1 MAKDNPRARRLGEQI
16 QRELTDLL
24 RRDVKDGRIGNVT
37 ITAVSVT
44 GDLRTA
50 RVYYLVFGK
59 DGPDP
64 KVQRGLESAAGFL
77 RNALSRSLMIRYTPT
92 LSFELD
98 TSIEHG
104 VRLTQL
110 IDSVNKPTDAHQHR
124 RHSVARQTLGPEL
137 SRRRGPRQTAVRR
150 PQGGTYRLA
159 RSACVGHA
167 AHMLRRGH
175 QIRRPTARCGQD
187 LPRHGVSGRAHRQRR
202 PRIRGHRE
210 ARA

>member
-1 MAKDNPRARRLGEQI
+1 MANKENPRARRLGEQI
-16 QRELTDLL
+16 QRELTELL
-24 RRDVKDGRIGNVT
+24 RRDVKDERIGNVT

-110 IDSVNKPTDAHQHR
+110 IDSVNKSETRAAGTTEDEGNAADEGHVVDAGDP
-124 RHSVARQTLGPEL
+124 S
-137 SRRRGPRQTAVRR
+137 PREQ
-150 PQGGTYRLA
+150 
-159 RSACVGHA
+159 
-167 AHMLRRGH
+167 
-175 QIRRPTARCGQD
+175 
-187 LPRHGVSGRAHRQRR
+187 
-202 PRIRGHRE
+202 
-210 ARA
+210 

>member
-1 MAKDNPRARRLGEQI
+1 MKDNPRARRLGEQI

-24 RRDVKDGRIGNVT
+24 RREVKDGRIGNVT

-59 DGPDP
+59 QGPDP

-110 IDSVNKPTDAHQHR
+110 IDSVTKPAEPAE
-124 RHSVARQTLGPEL
+124 V
-137 SRRRGPRQTAVRR
+137 TAVLVGDEEGAADEDPIVDEDHIVDEGDYVPSDRSVPDR
-150 PQGGTYRLA
+150 A
-159 RSACVGHA
+159 R
-167 AHMLRRGH
+167 
-175 QIRRPTARCGQD
+175 
-187 LPRHGVSGRAHRQRR
+187 
-202 PRIRGHRE
+202 
-210 ARA
+210 

>member
-92 LSFELD
+92 LTFELD

-110 IDSVNKPTDAHQHR
+110 IDSVNKPESRAAATPEGESASGGEHTSEGERDA
-124 RHSVARQTLGPEL
+124 SD
-137 SRRRGPRQTAVRR
+137 
-150 PQGGTYRLA
+150 GGDA
-159 RSACVGHA
+159 DEGHVIDE
-167 AHMLRRGH
+167 GD
-175 QIRRPTARCGQD
+175 PS
-187 LPRHGVSGRAHRQRR
+187 SGGR
-202 PRIRGHRE
+202 
-210 ARA
+210 

>member
-1 MAKDNPRARRLGEQI
+1 MPNKDNPRARRLGEQI
-16 QRELTDLL
+16 QRELGELL
-24 RRDVKDGRIGNVT
+24 RRDVKDERIGNVT

-104 VRLTQL
+104 VRLTKL
-110 IDSVNKPTDAHQHR
+110 IDSINKP
-124 RHSVARQTLGPEL
+124 S
-137 SRRRGPRQTAVRR
+137 
-150 PQGGTYRLA
+150 
-159 RSACVGHA
+159 
-167 AHMLRRGH
+167 
-175 QIRRPTARCGQD
+175 
-187 LPRHGVSGRAHRQRR
+187 
-202 PRIRGHRE
+202 RE
-210 ARA
+210 AADGSGSGHGEAEGRGEDQSAAEDQGHVVDEGDPSPRGR

>member
-1 MAKDNPRARRLGEQI
+1 MKDNPRARRLGEQI
-16 QRELTDLL
+16 QRELGDLL
-24 RRDVKDGRIGNVT
+24 RRDVKDERIGNVT

-110 IDSVNKPTDAHQHR
+110 IDAVNKPSRQAPDESPAAHGEDAHGEDAQDEDHVIDEGDP
-124 RHSVARQTLGPEL
+124 SPG
-137 SRRRGPRQTAVRR
+137 SR
-150 PQGGTYRLA
+150 
-159 RSACVGHA
+159 
-167 AHMLRRGH
+167 
-175 QIRRPTARCGQD
+175 
-187 LPRHGVSGRAHRQRR
+187 
-202 PRIRGHRE
+202 
-210 ARA
+210 

>member
-1 MAKDNPRARRLGEQI
+1 MSKDNPRARRLGEQI
-16 QRELTDLL
+16 QRELGDLL
-24 RRDVKDGRIGNVT
+24 RRNVKDERIGNVT

-59 DGPDP
+59 EGPDP
-64 KVQRGLESAAGFL
+64 QVQRGLESAAGFL

-110 IDSVNKPTDAHQHR
+110 IDSVSKPAQDAAVTEAGVGAATEAEAEADTDDGHVIDEGDYDPAIGD
-124 RHSVARQTLGPEL
+124 SK
-137 SRRRGPRQTAVRR
+137 
-150 PQGGTYRLA
+150 PQ
-159 RSACVGHA
+159 
-167 AHMLRRGH
+167 
-175 QIRRPTARCGQD
+175 
-187 LPRHGVSGRAHRQRR
+187 
-202 PRIRGHRE
+202 E
-210 ARA
+210 